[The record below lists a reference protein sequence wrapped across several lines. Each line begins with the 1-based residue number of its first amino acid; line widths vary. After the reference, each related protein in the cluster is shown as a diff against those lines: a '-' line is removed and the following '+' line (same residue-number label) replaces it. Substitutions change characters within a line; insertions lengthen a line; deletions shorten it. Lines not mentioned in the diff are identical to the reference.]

1 MGKVRTE
8 MIKRLSLELIEKYEY
23 SFKAEFEPNKQF
35 LREIG
40 LDVSKKLRNKIA
52 GYITTVVKSDML
64 AAAQEQA
71 AMALEELQ

>member
-23 SFKAEFEPNKQF
+23 SFKPEFGTNKQF

-40 LDVSKKLRNKIA
+40 LDVSKRLRNKIA
-52 GYITTVVKSDML
+52 GYITTVVKSDMV
-64 AAAQEQA
+64 AAAQEA
-71 AMALEELQ
+71 ASMALEELQ